1 MRFIQSMQDWLKIK
15 KSFYVIQHP
24 LQNIPGG
31 SVVKNTVP
39 MQETQVW
46 YLGREDP
53 LEKKMA
59 THSSVFARE
68 IPWQRSLVCYSLR
81 GHKRVR
87 HDLATKQHQQQSPIT
102 AMY

>member
-39 MQETQVW
+39 MQETQV
-46 YLGREDP
+46 
-53 LEKKMA
+53 
-59 THSSVFARE
+59 
-68 IPWQRSLVCYSLR
+68 
-81 GHKRVR
+81 
-87 HDLATKQHQQQSPIT
+87 
-102 AMY
+102 